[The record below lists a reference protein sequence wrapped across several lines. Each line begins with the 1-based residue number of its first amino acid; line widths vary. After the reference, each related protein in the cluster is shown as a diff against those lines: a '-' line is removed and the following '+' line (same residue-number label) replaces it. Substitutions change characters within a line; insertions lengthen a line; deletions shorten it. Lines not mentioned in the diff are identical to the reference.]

1 MISLTSQQ
9 RMYGFIGSLIT
20 GIVFVLIAVATLPYV
35 LVMAKAF
42 AMFYTFGNVFLL
54 LSVCFLVGPVAQIK
68 NMFQSNRAI
77 ASGLYLFS
85 MIMTLIAALVVRFL
99 TFILTILVTKCST
112 RIYFIDCTVFIISVV
127 YPKLCTICSTIS
139 EYVILLC

>member
-42 AMFYTFGNVFLL
+42 ALFYTFGNVFLL

-85 MIMTLIAALVVRFL
+85 MIMTLIAALVVCLF
-99 TFILTILVTKCST
+99 
-112 RIYFIDCTVFIISVV
+112 
-127 YPKLCTICSTIS
+127 STI
-139 EYVILLC
+139 